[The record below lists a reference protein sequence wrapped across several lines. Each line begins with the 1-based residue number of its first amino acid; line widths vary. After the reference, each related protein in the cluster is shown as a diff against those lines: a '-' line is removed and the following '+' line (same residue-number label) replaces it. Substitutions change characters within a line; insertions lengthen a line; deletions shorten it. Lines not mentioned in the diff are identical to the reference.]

1 MVVLLGTTTRN
12 VAIPARVVD
21 DAVAVNN
28 PRRADELWPA
38 GCARTFDAV
47 WQMQRSMGE
56 GLSLA
61 FWGVLWKEAIGEVEA
76 REGT

>member
-1 MVVLLGTTTRN
+1 
-12 VAIPARVVD
+12 VA
-21 DAVAVNN
+21 DAAAVNN
-28 PRRADELWPA
+28 PRRADELWPVCRA
-38 GCARTFDAV
+38 TTFDAV
-47 WQMQRSMGE
+47 WRMQRSMGE